1 MNGLKSRSGKE
12 IDTLFVTTETN
23 TGTVVQVRYKCSF
36 ASNII
41 FKSLPFVLLL
51 FKLINIQMPIHPLY
65 STVLDFKYVMF
76 DLRDIA
82 LVVTTMTL

>member
-23 TGTVVQVRYKCSF
+23 TGTVVQGRYKCSF

-65 STVLDFKYVMF
+65 VLDFKYVMY
-76 DLRDIA
+76 DLLDIA